1 MSVIRSQRGESALE
15 FLKNAKELEAF
26 TIRKCV
32 NTIPKRYTFYIGQHL
47 ASLATDIYDL
57 VKDAN
62 SRYPTNGHEVQ
73 TRRDLFLSAYS
84 KCQCLISQIELA
96 YDIIRFDADVIQEWT
111 RLVDAEMRLIKGV
124 LKSDEEKFKRFSI
137 IRFDVDILQKWMH
150 LVDEE
155 IRLIKGA
162 IKSGRVEV

>member
-15 FLKNAKELEAF
+15 FLKNAKELEVF

-62 SRYPTNGHEVQ
+62 SRYPTNAHEAQ
-73 TRRDLFLSAYS
+73 LRRDLFISAHS
-84 KCQCLISQIELA
+84 KCQCLISQVELA
-96 YDIIRFDADVIQEWT
+96 YDIIRFDADILQEWT
-111 RLVDAEMRLIKGV
+111 RLIDAEMRLIKGV
-124 LKSDEEKFKRFSI
+124 MKSDEEKFKRFS
-137 IRFDVDILQKWMH
+137 D
-150 LVDEE
+150 
-155 IRLIKGA
+155 
-162 IKSGRVEV
+162 